1 MKMIAFGV
9 LLATGLMLLSRSLA
23 PRSGSLIGGESS
35 LEILKKRFALGEI
48 STEEFEEKR
57 ALILDDA

>member
-1 MKMIAFGV
+1 
-9 LLATGLMLLSRSLA
+9 
-23 PRSGSLIGGESS
+23 LIGGESS

-48 STEEFEEKR
+48 SREEFEEKR